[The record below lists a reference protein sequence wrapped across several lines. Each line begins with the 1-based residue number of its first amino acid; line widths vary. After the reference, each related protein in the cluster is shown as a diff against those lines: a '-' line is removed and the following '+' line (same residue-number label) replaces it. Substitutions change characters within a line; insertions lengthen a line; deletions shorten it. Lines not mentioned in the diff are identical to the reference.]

1 MGGDADGDFEFRG
14 VEGVALAKA
23 RGARVMLNLSP
34 VLRIEEAALG
44 QVDVLVLKEHEAT
57 QLCTTRS
64 GPDHRFGNGGS
75 FTFGCNALAMRFG
88 ELTSIGHNIA
98 DSLASGVGLL
108 VGVYGMDVFGE
119 ARRSPEH
126 CITVDFL
133 SGKVIRGRASP
144 SLARAIALYGK
155 TLPTLCAK
163 HHASPT
169 MFRELTACY
178 SVDDVHGPR
187 FVVTVEDQRGASGS
201 RRVPGR
207 PGETDQ
213 NL

>member
-1 MGGDADGDFEFRG
+1 MITVFGSVGMDLLVGLPHLPAIGAG
-14 VEGVALAKA
+14 CALSA
-23 RGARVMLNLSP
+23 
-34 VLRIEEAALG
+34 
-44 QVDVLVLKEHEAT
+44 
-57 QLCTTRS
+57 
-64 GPDHRFGNGGS
+64 
-75 FTFGCNALAMRFG
+75 
-88 ELTSIGHNIA
+88 GHNIA

-119 ARRSPEH
+119 ARRSPEY

-144 SLARAIALYGK
+144 SLACAIALYGK

-163 HHASPT
+163 HHASST

-201 RRVPGR
+201 RRVPGG

-213 NL
+213 NLLGRVRRRRNRVAPSRRLS